1 MAKKRA
7 LGRGLGAL
15 IPEKEDTKKENNY
28 SESTD
33 IKTNNKNEN
42 KTKTNKNTKPKD
54 KIVDD
59 VLSIKIDQIKVNED
73 NARKTFNQESI
84 DSLGESI
91 KLYGVLQPL
100 VLIKREDHYVIVA
113 GERRF
118 RAAKSVGLKEVPAII
133 KDLSKKDKDMVSMV
147 ENIQRED
154 LNPYEEA
161 QAYTN
166 IMKDYKMTQAELS
179 ELLGKSR
186 AYIANMVRL
195 LKLDDFTIKELENG
209 NITSSQARALLA
221 IDDILL
227 RKDYLD
233 KLARKKIT
241 VNEIEKKA
249 SRKKKNVKRD
259 IFVVDIEE
267 RLTESLGTKVKVNKG
282 KNKWTVN
289 IEFLSDDQLED
300 FLSQYEEEVWLC
312 KWFYY

>member
-15 IPEKEDTKKENNY
+15 IPEREDTRKEDNY

-33 IKTNNKNEN
+33 IEINNKDEN
-42 KTKTNKNTKPKD
+42 KTKTNKNTQSKE

-59 VLSIKIDQIKVNED
+59 VLSIKIDRIKVNED

-100 VLIKREDHYVIVA
+100 VLIKREDHYEIVA

-161 QAYTN
+161 QAYNN
-166 IMKDYKMTQAELS
+166 IMKDYKMTQTELS

-186 AYIANMVRL
+186 TYIANMVRL

-209 NITSSQARALLA
+209 NITSSQARALLS

-233 KLARKKIT
+233 KLARKEIT

-249 SRKKKNVKRD
+249 SRKKKNITRD

-282 KNKWTVN
+282 KNKWIVN
-289 IEFLSDDQLED
+289 IEFSSDDQLED
-300 FLSQYEEEVWLC
+300 FLSRYEEEV
-312 KWFYY
+312 

>member
-15 IPEKEDTKKENNY
+15 IPEREDTKKENNY

-42 KTKTNKNTKPKD
+42 KTKTNKNTESKD

-100 VLIKREDHYVIVA
+100 VLIKREDHYEIVA

-186 AYIANMVRL
+186 TYIANMVRL

-233 KLARKKIT
+233 KLARKEIT

-289 IEFLSDDQLED
+289 IEFSSDDQLED
-300 FLSQYEEEVWLC
+300 FLSQYEEEV
-312 KWFYY
+312 